1 MKDFVKRVKANKE
14 KIVKFVN
21 KKLKENKKIYLYG
34 ASTKGNTFLQYYKL
48 DHKKI
53 PFAAERTPSKWGRY
67 TIGTG
72 IKIISEDEA
81 RKLSPDYFLVTPW
94 AFIKEFVKREKKWL
108 NKGGKFIVPF
118 PKLKIIKR

>member
-1 MKDFVKRVKANKE
+1 MKDFVKRVKKNKE

-21 KKLKENKKIYLYG
+21 KRLRENKKIYLYG

-48 DHKKI
+48 DYKKI

-72 IKIISEDEA
+72 IKIIPENEA
-81 RKLSPDYFLVTPW
+81 RKLNPDYFLVTPW

-108 NKGGKFIVPF
+108 KRGGKFIVPF

>member
-1 MKDFVKRVKANKE
+1 M
-14 KIVKFVN
+14 
-21 KKLKENKKIYLYG
+21 
-34 ASTKGNTFLQYYKL
+34 